1 MDSGFQGRK
10 IKISWLSDIKSNMLS
25 RFTKETAKFDDVRRW
40 RVRVTR
46 FSSREATSHMA
57 KAKKK
62 MYTTCLDSG
71 GVWKSRDLTGCF
83 LNLGESYRWCW
94 KMVPRNRQNDRKKM
108 PKSVPPGWYFDDIFH
123 IASRCP
129 SKGNQGLAL
138 LVSVA
143 NWLFIPAWS
152 ALNLNGM
159 KSRYP
164 TCFPEIWFISI
175 EKKLKKNILGRFKKK
190 QSHY

>member
-1 MDSGFQGRK
+1 
-10 IKISWLSDIKSNMLS
+10 
-25 RFTKETAKFDDVRRW
+25 
-40 RVRVTR
+40 
-46 FSSREATSHMA
+46 
-57 KAKKK
+57 
-62 MYTTCLDSG
+62 
-71 GVWKSRDLTGCF
+71 
-83 LNLGESYRWCW
+83 
-94 KMVPRNRQNDRKKM
+94 M

-152 ALNLNGM
+152 AMNLGGM

-164 TCFPEIWFISI
+164 ICFPEIWFISI
-175 EKKLKKNILGRFKKK
+175 KKKNIKKHTGPFQK
-190 QSHY
+190 KAIPLLST